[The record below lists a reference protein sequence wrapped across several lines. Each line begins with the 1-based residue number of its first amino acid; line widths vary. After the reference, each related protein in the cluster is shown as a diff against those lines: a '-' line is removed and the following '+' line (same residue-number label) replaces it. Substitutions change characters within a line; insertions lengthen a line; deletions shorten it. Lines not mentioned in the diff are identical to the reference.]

1 MNGVSPE
8 KTNEIFY
15 LRKSNSYYPRHPSLF
30 IVPLVDSLYNGTQS
44 ATYSG
49 PKIWEIIPSE
59 IQNIDLFDGFT
70 YNTFKASSKIG
81 FTQVRWFVYSC
92 NKNFIFA

>member
-59 IQNIDLFDGFT
+59 IQNIDSFAGF
-70 YNTFKASSKIG
+70 KQRIKSWKP
-81 FTQVRWFVYSC
+81 
-92 NKNFIFA
+92 KNRPI